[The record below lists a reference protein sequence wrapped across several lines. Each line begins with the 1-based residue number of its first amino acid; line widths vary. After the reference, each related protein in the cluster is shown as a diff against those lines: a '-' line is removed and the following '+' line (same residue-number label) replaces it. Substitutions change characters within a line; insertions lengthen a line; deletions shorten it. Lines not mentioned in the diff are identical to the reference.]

1 MNDTRDRERVDELG
15 AVVWEADADARVCTF
30 VNGRGAA
37 LVGQDASAWRRPGFL
52 LEVTH
57 PADRRGLAS
66 TVRRAADGE
75 PGQVRCRLR
84 AASGAW
90 RSFIAAV
97 ERIDPIAVDMASGAS
112 VRGVMID
119 VTALHDAEGTLS
131 RAETQLVQ
139 EDTAES
145 FAGVAGTV
153 AHDVNNVL
161 GAIVVFARLLERRS
175 SDPETVLRHA
185 AGIRAA
191 GERGA
196 DLVNQLRQLGRRR
209 APPAELL
216 DVGEA
221 VEGMRALLARLAQD
235 KVDVQVNVR
244 RPFARVSVPPGA
256 LERILL
262 HLVTNAR
269 DAMPNGGTITV
280 DVGAVHVACTLPGE
294 LPAGEWVVLAVSDDG
309 TGMDAATRQRVFEPF
324 FTTKPEG
331 AGSGLG
337 LSSLHA
343 LVSRV
348 RGCVLVSSTPGK
360 GSVFRIC
367 LPAATVAL
375 PSRA

>member
-1 MNDTRDRERVDELG
+1 MNDTRERERVDELG
-15 AVVWEADADARVCTF
+15 AVVWEADADARVCSF

-37 LVGQDASAWRRPGFL
+37 LVGQDAAAWQRPGFL

-57 PADRRGLAS
+57 PADRSGLAS

-84 AASGAW
+84 AADGAW

-97 ERIDPIAVDMASGAS
+97 ERIDPIGLDVAPLASGGAS

-119 VTALHDAEGTLS
+119 VTALHDAEGALS
-131 RAETQLVQ
+131 RAEAQLVQ
-139 EDTAES
+139 DDTAES
-145 FAGVAGTV
+145 FAGVAGNV

-196 DLVNQLRQLGRRR
+196 DLVNQLRRLGRRR
-209 APPAELL
+209 EPPAELL

-221 VEGMRALLARLAQD
+221 VEGMRPLLARLAPHT
-235 KVDVQVNVR
+235 VDVQVNVR

-256 LERILL
+256 LERVVL

-280 DVGAVHVACTLPGE
+280 DVGPVHVACTLPGE

-309 TGMDAATRQRVFEPF
+309 AGMDAATRQRVFEPF

-331 AGSGLG
+331 AGAGLG

-360 GSVFRIC
+360 GSIFRIC
-367 LPAATVAL
+367 LPAAQ
-375 PSRA
+375 